1 MIDFIQSK
9 FNEIASKCIER
20 NAKEYNTNKKDIQ
33 LVFKLG
39 SDGETEYL
47 IFKEYKP
54 MKVLSFMEVLGV
66 KIDFKGYSL
75 FVPNFIKGSLNK
87 FCVEESIPTNDVKVL
102 LMLNDNNQLNMFLY
116 NGNTYIKRV
125 ELESLFDSESILKQ
139 QI

>member
-9 FNEIASKCIER
+9 FNELASKCIER
-20 NAKEYNTNKKDIQ
+20 NAKEYNTPTKDIQ

-39 SDGETEYL
+39 NDGETEYL
-47 IFKEYKP
+47 IFKEYNP
-54 MKVLSFMEVLGV
+54 TKVLSFMEVLGV

-87 FCVEESIPTNDVKVL
+87 FCDEEKILTRNVKVL
-102 LMLNDNNQLNMFLY
+102 LMLNEKKELIMFLY
-116 NGNTYIKRV
+116 NSNTYIKRV

>member
-1 MIDFIQSK
+1 MVDFIQSK
-9 FNEIASKCIER
+9 FNELASKCIER
-20 NAKEYNTNKKDIQ
+20 NAKEYNTPTKDIQ

-39 SDGETEYL
+39 NDGETEYL

-54 MKVLSFMEVLGV
+54 TKVLSFMEVLGV

-87 FCVEESIPTNDVKVL
+87 FCDEEKIPTSDVKVL
-102 LMLNDNNQLNMFLY
+102 LMLNDKKELIMFLY